1 MKHPF
6 KLSLFILSF
15 FLLARINSSIAQS
28 KMRPVEELTADT
40 SGWGAFMHATKIA
53 RNKFEILPVNPAKAN
68 ETLYQTQVTTHSIM
82 GAIVYFSGGI
92 LIDDGWIRILGS
104 GNEKLDRTLS
114 EWNKGKTFKEFGE
127 KPQFLLVADDV
138 IGGFFAINGGALGP
152 ELGKVYYLAP
162 DDLKWE
168 SLHIGYSEFIDFC
181 LVGNMDQFYDK
192 LRWKSWRADMTGITG
207 NKGFS
212 IYPFTWT
219 VEGKDIEKDSR
230 KVVPIEEIYRLE
242 TDALKQL
249 PITK

>member
-1 MKHPF
+1 MKQPF
-6 KLSLFILSF
+6 KPNLFILSF
-15 FLLARINSSIAQS
+15 FLLAGITNSVAQS
-28 KMRPVEELTADT
+28 KMRPIEELSADT
-40 SGWGAFMHATKIA
+40 SGWGAFMRATKIA
-53 RNKFEILPVNPAKAN
+53 RNKFEILPANTIKAK
-68 ETLYQTQVTTHSIM
+68 ETLYQTQVTTHSTM
-82 GAIVYFSGGI
+82 GAIIYFSGGI

-114 EWNKGKTFKEFGE
+114 GWNKGKTFKEFGE

-168 SLHIGYSEFIDFC
+168 SLHIGYTEFIDFC

-192 LRWKSWRADMTGITG
+192 LRWKNWRAEMSGITG

-230 KVVPIEEIYRLE
+230 KIVPIEEIYILE
-242 TDALKQL
+242 TDALKL
-249 PITK
+249 LSTAK

>member
-1 MKHPF
+1 MSN
-6 KLSLFILSF
+6 KLVSSTILLLFLILGAS
-15 FLLARINSSIAQS
+15 AQT
-28 KMRPVEELTADT
+28 KMRQVEELARDT
-40 SGWGAFMHATKIA
+40 SGWDVVKEAIRIA
-53 RNKFEILPVNPAKAN
+53 RNKYEILPAEREKAKMA
-68 ETLYQTQVTTHSIM
+68 LYQTQVTAHSPM
-82 GAIVYFSGGI
+82 GAIIYLTGGI

-104 GNEKLDRTLS
+104 GNDKLERSLPQ
-114 EWNKGKTFKEFGE
+114 WNKGKTFNEPGE

-181 LVGNMDQFYDK
+181 FVGNMDQFYDK
-192 LRWKSWRADMTGITG
+192 LRWKNWRADMTGITG

-219 VEGKDIEKDSR
+219 VEGKDIEKDSH
-230 KVVPIEEIYRLE
+230 KVVPIEEIYILE
-242 TDALKQL
+242 TDLLKQL
-249 PITK
+249 PPAK

>member
-1 MKHPF
+1 MIYSPKIGVLF
-6 KLSLFILSF
+6 LSI
-15 FLLARINSSIAQS
+15 FLLTGITNSIAQS
-28 KMRPVEELTADT
+28 KMRPIEELTADT
-40 SGWGAFMHATKIA
+40 SGWVAFIQSTKIA
-53 RNKFEILPVNPAKAN
+53 RNKFEILPVNPAKAK
-68 ETLYQTQVTTHSIM
+68 ETLFQTQVTTHSTM
-82 GAIVYFSGGI
+82 GAIIYFSGGI

-114 EWNKGKTFKEFGE
+114 QWNKGKTFNEFGE

-168 SLHIGYSEFIDFC
+168 SLHIGYTEFIDFC
-181 LVGNMDQFYDK
+181 LVGNMNQFYDK
-192 LRWKSWRADMTGITG
+192 LRWKNWRTDMSGITG
-207 NKGFS
+207 VKGFS

-230 KVVPIEEIYRLE
+230 KVVPIEEIYQLE
-242 TDALKQL
+242 TDALKL
-249 PITK
+249 LSVAK